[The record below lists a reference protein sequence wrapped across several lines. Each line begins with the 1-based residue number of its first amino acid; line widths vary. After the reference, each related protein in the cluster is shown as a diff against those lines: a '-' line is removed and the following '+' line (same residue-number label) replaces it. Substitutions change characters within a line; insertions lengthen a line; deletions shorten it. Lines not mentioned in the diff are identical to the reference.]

1 MADSQAG
8 GGDGLV
14 VLKLGGSVVTDKDSP
29 ETVDDTA
36 LDSVV
41 AAIADSGVAGGETRG
56 TGDNT
61 AGSTGGDAAGLIVV
75 HGGGSFGHV
84 HAAEHGVSTTEGSH
98 DPAAVTAIHGAMK
111 QLNSVV
117 VDRLQAAGVPAVPV
131 HPLSAVAR
139 DGESTLSLP
148 TAAVDGLRA
157 EGFVPVLHGDVIA
170 HAGAGVTVLSGD
182 ELVAGLAERLDAS
195 RVGLCSTVPGV
206 LDNDGDVIETITEFE
221 SVAAA
226 LGDSESTDVSGGMA
240 GKVRELLDL
249 DAPAHIFGPDVVG
262 AFLAGDDVG
271 TLIDDT

>member
-1 MADSQAG
+1 MADTQAG
-8 GGDGLV
+8 GGDELTI
-14 VLKLGGSVVTDKDSP
+14 LKLGGSVITDKDNP

-41 AAIADSGVAGGETRG
+41 AAIADSGVTGSEAGVAV
-56 TGDNT
+56 DDT

-98 DPAAVTAIHGAMK
+98 DPVAVTAIHGAMK

-117 VDRLQAAGVPAVPV
+117 VDRLQATGVPAVPI

-139 DGESTLSLP
+139 DANAGLSLP
-148 TAAVDGLRA
+148 TAAIDGLRA

-170 HAGAGVTVLSGD
+170 HSGAGVTVLSGD
-182 ELVAGLAERLDAS
+182 ELVTGLAERLDAS

-206 LDNDGDVIETITEFE
+206 LDGNDNVIETITEFE

-249 DAPAHIFGPDVVG
+249 GAPAHIFGPEAVAD
-262 AFLAGDDVG
+262 FLAGDDVG
-271 TLIDDT
+271 TLIDGT